1 MRRIG
6 KILAPRLSPDLFECI
21 KESGRKQMQ
30 GPVGA
35 PAITVIM
42 ANFNAERWIG
52 DAIRSVKLQRL
63 TDWELIVV
71 DDASTDASVE
81 VARAA
86 ANDDPRIAILTSSFN
101 LGPPAA
107 RNRALLRAR
116 GRWITVLD
124 SDDLLAEGRLASLL
138 AKAESDGAAIAADDL
153 LIINESGSRTGRSL
167 FGLRE
172 HRIFDAVG
180 LLKTPQLGYL
190 KPLIKAELLS
200 ELRYDERMRWAED
213 FDLLLRAL
221 VTNDTKILVYPS
233 MGYHYR
239 RRDGSLSTDK
249 SVDRQSLT
257 GMLDATARFI
267 ASYPL
272 SVRLAVACA
281 RRNRSLETALRWVDV
296 TEAIRE
302 GRLAAAFTHAMA
314 HPRVLRC
321 ALRFVSKRLSL
332 LEFANR
338 RRGKTLW
345 L

>member
-1 MRRIG
+1 MRQIG
-6 KILAPRLSPDLFECI
+6 EVLASRLPPDLFECI
-21 KESGRKQMQ
+21 DESGRKQMQ
-30 GPVGA
+30 GPVVA
-35 PAITVIM
+35 PSITVIM

-52 DAIRSVKLQRL
+52 DAIQSVKRQRL

-101 LGPPAA
+101 VGPSAA

-153 LIINESGSRTGRSL
+153 LIVNESGSRTGRSL

-172 HRIFDAVG
+172 HRVFDAVG
-180 LLKTPQLGYL
+180 LLETPRLGYL

-221 VTNDTKILVYPS
+221 VAHDMRILVYPA

-257 GMLDATARFI
+257 GMLDATTRFI

-296 TEAIRE
+296 T
-302 GRLAAAFTHAMA
+302 
-314 HPRVLRC
+314 PR
-321 ALRFVSKRLSL
+321 RFVKDGWLQHLDMQWLIPGCSVAHCDSL
-332 LEFANR
+332 ASA
-338 RRGKTLW
+338 
-345 L
+345 